1 MNTHKK
7 TMLSGIQ
14 PTGAPHIG
22 NYFGMM
28 KQLVDFQDQYNVFGM
43 IVNYHAFTTVH
54 DKTTLSQNTYNVAL
68 DFLGIG
74 TDPEKITLFKQSDV
88 PEHAELCWILNCLV
102 SVPWL
107 SRAHAFKDKTDRGI
121 EASVGLF
128 DYPVLMAADILM
140 YDAEIIPVGE
150 DQKQHI
156 EMARELVRKFN
167 LQFGETFPV
176 EPQEFIMKEVAVVP
190 GIDGQKMSK
199 SYHNTIPLFGTDE
212 EIKKAVMSI
221 VTDSGS
227 DVPVNVYALHKLFK
241 SEAEL
246 APLYEEHKGK
256 YKNLKEALY
265 ADIIAFI
272 TPFRERRDHYVS
284 HPELV
289 EDILRQGAQKARAQA
304 QKKMQVVRERVGLA

>member
-74 TDPEKITLFKQSDV
+74 IDPEKITLFKQSDV

-272 TPFRERRDHYVS
+272 TPFRERRGHYAS